1 MGADR
6 LAVSSVFIPT
16 MIITRQ
22 NALTYA
28 IATAGTFTLAMWL
41 MPRATACNVP
51 ASNPLTQSPAHKVDV
66 VFAVDT
72 TGSMGGLIDGAKRT
86 VWSIASHVR
95 EIDKN
100 ADVRIGLVAYR
111 DLGDEYVTKDF
122 ALTADMDSVFAELS
136 SYVAS
141 GGGDTPENVDAALH
155 DAVHNM
161 QWRQDAK
168 KMIFLVG
175 DAPPAS
181 RGDVPRFEVSAR
193 DAAKSQIVINAIR
206 CGDAADTMQAWQR
219 IAALGRGE
227 FSTIAQTGGVQQVA
241 TPYDDRLAELSRTV
255 DHATVIYGDSSAHEA
270 YAGAMAAASE
280 APAATKADRAA
291 YYAASPSAN
300 KGRASADITEGV
312 AAGSVDVA
320 ALDRGKLPAEMRN
333 KSAPELKR
341 EIDAR
346 SKARQAA
353 QAEIAKLA
361 KQRADYLRDHA
372 GKDSDGFDAK
382 VKGTLERQ
390 LK

>member
-1 MGADR
+1 
-6 LAVSSVFIPT
+6 

-22 NALTYA
+22 HAVTYA
-28 IATAGTFTLAMWL
+28 IATVGTCTLALWL
-41 MPRATACNVP
+41 MPRATACSVP
-51 ASNPLTQSPAHKVDV
+51 VSSPLVQTPAHKVDV

-95 EIDKN
+95 EIDPN

-111 DLGDEYVTKDF
+111 DIGDDYVTKDF
-122 ALTADMDSVFAELS
+122 ALTTDMDAVFAELS

-161 QWRQDAK
+161 QWRGDAK

-193 DAAKSQIVINAIR
+193 DAAKSQIAINAIR
-206 CGDAADTMQAWQR
+206 CGDAPETLRAWQR
-219 IAALGRGE
+219 IAALGHGE
-227 FSTIAQTGGVQQVA
+227 FSTIAQTGGVQQMA
-241 TPYDDRLAELSRTV
+241 TPYDQKLADLSRAV
-255 DHATVIYGDSSAHEA
+255 DATTVIYGDSSAHAA
-270 YAGAMAAASE
+270 YEGAMAAASV

-291 YYAASPSAN
+291 YFAAAPAV
-300 KGRASADITEGV
+300 KGGGRASADITDGV
-312 AAGSVDVA
+312 ATGAVNIA
-320 ALDRGKLPAEMRN
+320 TLDKAKLPAEMRG
-333 KSAPELKR
+333 KSEQELKSDIAER
-341 EIDAR
+341 A
-346 SKARQAA
+346 KTRQAA

-361 KQRADYLRDHA
+361 KARAEYLRDHA
-372 GKDSDGFDAK
+372 RKDTSGFDAN
-382 VKGTLERQ
+382 VKATLERE